1 MSVHP
6 CIRCGEQ
13 APACTCPD
21 GPHHEPGKG
30 DVTAEIAERVVEL
43 TPEVLMQRLADA
55 NREIDRLRRRVIEMH
70 SDAWTCATGEMIA
83 VKATLAD
90 RDAECAIARRER
102 DEAREKLHAAMHQI
116 DRITSG
122 WTSRAHTV
130 AEIREWIGTRVD
142 AVRAD
147 VRVHRS
153 TMGYSDGSDD
163 QFDPWLDRLEEL
175 GRAESALLRTLA
187 HLNAFEAEMEAR

>member
-1 MSVHP
+1 MSIHP
-6 CIRCGEQ
+6 CIKCHEQ
-13 APACTCPD
+13 APSCSCPD
-21 GPHHEPGKG
+21 GPHHPDGRG

-43 TPEVLMQRLADA
+43 TPEALMQRLADA

-102 DEAREKLHAAMHQI
+102 DEAREKLHAAMYKI
-116 DRITSG
+116 DRLTSG

-153 TMGYSDGSDD
+153 VMVSCNDPDG
-163 QFDPWLDRLEEL
+163 QFGLWLDRLEEL
-175 GRAESALLRTLA
+175 RRAESALLRTLA
-187 HLNAFEAEMEAR
+187 HLNAFEAEKEAR